1 MAPRLNDIENNKEVE
16 NDDDDDDD
24 NRINAN
30 HEKTG
35 QTNKNVL
42 LQNNKTSLLLPV
54 TQFNGPAIYFNFN
67 FNLNLAPISIC
78 CLLQLLATS
87 MARENIIQRQK
98 EDQ

>member
-35 QTNKNVL
+35 
-42 LQNNKTSLLLPV
+42 
-54 TQFNGPAIYFNFN
+54 
-67 FNLNLAPISIC
+67 
-78 CLLQLLATS
+78 
-87 MARENIIQRQK
+87 
-98 EDQ
+98 